1 MTIMLLLLAAL
12 LPILSSAFVTP
23 QKSSSLL
30 VVAGVE
36 LRSNDD
42 SSNNNNNVRSS
53 TTLLF
58 SAANIIPTSS
68 SSFGSDDQPKKKK
81 VLTEADILARSKSL
95 RTGPF
100 QNPNGSNKGGEEEVP
115 KLFTPQIYNDIQTTL
130 LLLERRVKNGKCSL
144 DLLDI
149 DEFVGC
155 TSRIVNE
162 MYDYLA
168 DPRGCSDRIAKVY
181 HPAST
186 FHAEN
191 GDVVTATTTTT
202 AKTTAAKT
210 TSVMTS
216 TTTAAVDNDKQV
228 YVPPP
233 PRKGEPG
240 AGKYRQQQQQQQQL
254 ISPLAATTTNP
265 TNTLSSSIPAANTAA
280 AHEQYENDD
289 NDNNQDANVNFG
301 LARGTTNTYII
312 PNMESMSPSEYQQ
325 QLQATIS
332 ARQVRERESSTSSVL
347 LCVCE
352 ESNIFQCVLRGGTG
366 GEKSETEKE

>member
-1 MTIMLLLLAAL
+1 MTIMLPLAAL
-12 LPILSSAFVTP
+12 LPIFSSAFVTP

-36 LRSNDD
+36 LRSNDN
-42 SSNNNNNVRSS
+42 SNNNNNNARSS
-53 TTLLF
+53 TTLFF
-58 SAANIIPTSS
+58 SAANIIPASS

-130 LLLERRVKNGKCSL
+130 LLLERRVKNGKFGL

-216 TTTAAVDNDKQV
+216 TTTAVDNDTQV

-254 ISPLAATTTNP
+254 ISPLAATTTTP
-265 TNTLSSSIPAANTAA
+265 TNTLVSSIPAANTAA
-280 AHEQYENDD
+280 AQEQYENDD
-289 NDNNQDANVNFG
+289 NVNFG

-332 ARQVRERESSTSSVL
+332 ARQVRERERVL
-347 LCVCE
+347 HPVCCCVFVRRAIYFNAFYGE
-352 ESNIFQCVLRGGTG
+352 GRGGG
-366 GEKSETEKE
+366 GREREKSETEKE

>member
-1 MTIMLLLLAAL
+1 
-12 LPILSSAFVTP
+12 
-23 QKSSSLL
+23 LL

-42 SSNNNNNVRSS
+42 SSSNNNVRSS
-53 TTLLF
+53 TTLFL
-58 SAANIIPTSS
+58 SAANIIPTSSS

-100 QNPNGSNKGGEEEVP
+100 QNPNGIGNKGGEEEVP
-115 KLFTPQIYNDIQTTL
+115 KLFTPQIYNDIQTAL
-130 LLLERRVKNGKCSL
+130 LLLERRVKNGKFGL

-168 DPRGCSDRIAKVY
+168 DPSGCSDRIAKVY
-181 HPAST
+181 PAST

-191 GDVVTATTTTT
+191 GDVLTATTTTI

-210 TSVMTS
+210 TSVVTG
-216 TTTAAVDNDKQV
+216 TTTAVDNDNDTQV

-233 PRKGEPG
+233 PRKG
-240 AGKYRQQQQQQQQL
+240 
-254 ISPLAATTTNP
+254 
-265 TNTLSSSIPAANTAA
+265 
-280 AHEQYENDD
+280 
-289 NDNNQDANVNFG
+289 
-301 LARGTTNTYII
+301 
-312 PNMESMSPSEYQQ
+312 
-325 QLQATIS
+325 
-332 ARQVRERESSTSSVL
+332 
-347 LCVCE
+347 
-352 ESNIFQCVLRGGTG
+352 
-366 GEKSETEKE
+366 